1 MQFSRHVFL
10 LVLWLLAVV
19 LPLVLL
25 LLRLGDSIGNDVFDG
40 GGGVAIGGV
49 VVVDR
54 GVVTIGVGN
63 AIFLAFV
70 SFSRCRNKK

>member
-1 MQFSRHVFL
+1 MLHRRHNSGLNFKQCAVFKAH
-10 LVLWLLAVV
+10 VSVGVAIGV
-19 LPLVLL
+19 
-25 LLRLGDSIGNDVFDG
+25 SIGNVVVDG

-70 SFSRCRNKK
+70 SFSRC

>member
-1 MQFSRHVFL
+1 M
-10 LVLWLLAVV
+10 
-19 LPLVLL
+19 LL

-54 GVVTIGVGN
+54 GVVTIGVGIVCVVAFGGLSLLVCLCLLTLRCLIVTIN
-63 AIFLAFV
+63 ATVEGL
-70 SFSRCRNKK
+70 